1 MIRFLAENGVDVL
14 AHTDDGDSLLH
25 VVLQCADVDDSILE
39 VATLLVSLGCDPLC
53 ANPRGNT
60 PLHIAV
66 QHNHISAVRYLLTL
80 GAPLPPDLLVTLDR
94 AQSRWSTASMIRFL
108 VENGVDV
115 LAHAND
121 GDSVLHSALRCL
133 NWDSDVLKVAKFLIR
148 YGCDPLEANSRG
160 ETPLHIAA
168 ERSHVSVAR
177 YLITQGASVL
187 TKASNGDTVLHLAT
201 RGVYPYPY
209 DDEDADDRTLAA
221 VEFFV
226 GRGSDPTVPNDNGE
240 TPLHNAVDLGRVKT
254 IEYLLSLSNNP
265 LPLDIL
271 FTAIQSDQN
280 SACCR
285 YIVQTIV
292 TSGCDTQTPNAEGDT
307 PLQVAIKTGKVDVVK
322 YLLSVGS
329 VQKPSLENLLSAAT
343 ALAPPSVQS
352 EMGRVLSDRRARSE
366 SPELHPA
373 KRVKH
378 L

>member
-1 MIRFLAENGVDVL
+1 MVRFLVENGVDVL
-14 AHTDDGDSLLH
+14 AHADDGDSLLH
-25 VVLQCADVDDSILE
+25 VALRCSNTEDSILE
-39 VATLLVSLGCDPLC
+39 VVKLLVSLGCDPLG
-53 ANPRGNT
+53 ANSRGDT

-66 QHNHISAVRYLLTL
+66 QHNRISAVRYLLTL
-80 GAPLPPDLLVTLDR
+80 GAPLPPDILVTLDR
-94 AQSRWSTASMIRFL
+94 ARSHWSTAIVRFL

-115 LAHAND
+115 LTHAND
-121 GDSVLHSALRCL
+121 GDSVLHGALRCL
-133 NWDSDVLKVAKFLIR
+133 NGDSDVLDVAEFLIG

-201 RGVYPYPY
+201 RGIYPYPF
-209 DDEDADDRTLAA
+209 DDEDADDCSLAA

-226 GRGSDPTVPNDNGE
+226 GCGSDPALPNDNGE
-240 TPLHNAVDLGRVKT
+240 TPLHNAVDLGRLKT
-254 IEYLLSLSNNP
+254 IKYLLSLNNP

-271 FTAIQSDQN
+271 FTAIQSDKN
-280 SACCR
+280 TVCCR
-285 YIVQTIV
+285 YIVQTLV

-307 PLQVAIKTGKVDVVK
+307 PLQVAIKKGKVDVVK
-322 YLLSVGS
+322 YLLSVES
-329 VQKPSLENLLSAAT
+329 VQNQSLEDLLSAA

-352 EMGRVLSDRRARSE
+352 EMRRMLSDRRARSE

-378 L
+378 S